1 MQQSE
6 DIVFSCPQMPYAF
19 DEALYLTQGMGG
31 SETALFEMA
40 RHLRQKTKRHVRVFK
55 QGENSVANSGVE
67 YLSTEKTEEYFRQTI
82 PKVHIAWR
90 HNRKLTNARTFLWC
104 HDLLTATVEV
114 ERNFD
119 VMLCLSDF
127 HKTYVH
133 RNQFVPSRKIVVSR
147 NGIDPAKFA
156 FERSRKNEN
165 KIVWMSSPDRGLR
178 SALLVMDVVTRRR
191 PKAELHVYYGF
202 HLLRLY
208 GMEREAD
215 ELEEM
220 LKQRPYVRLHGF
232 TEQLK
237 MYKEIADAVI
247 WLYPCNYL
255 ETFCITA
262 LEMQALGIFPVTR
275 RHGAL
280 AETLREAEQKG
291 NAILLDYP
299 RIAESDIQAYAA
311 AVFKVLDGR
320 MWENVSL
327 DLERNSW
334 SAIADEW
341 IRFMNLA

>member
-1 MQQSE
+1 M
-6 DIVFSCPQMPYAF
+6 
-19 DEALYLTQGMGG
+19 
-31 SETALFEMA
+31 
-40 RHLRQKTKRHVRVFK
+40 
-55 QGENSVANSGVE
+55 
-67 YLSTEKTEEYFRQTI
+67 
-82 PKVHIAWR
+82 
-90 HNRKLTNARTFLWC
+90 
-104 HDLLTATVEV
+104 
-114 ERNFD
+114 D
-119 VMLCLSDF
+119 VI
-127 HKTYVH
+127 T
-133 RNQFVPSRKIVVSR
+133 
-147 NGIDPAKFA
+147 
-156 FERSRKNEN
+156 RSR
-165 KIVWMSSPDRGLR
+165 P
-178 SALLVMDVVTRRR
+178 T
-191 PKAELHVYYGF
+191 AELHVYYGF

-208 GMEREAD
+208 GMEGEAD

-220 LKQRPYVRLHGF
+220 LKQRPYVRLQGF
-232 TEQLK
+232 TEQSK
-237 MYKEIADAVI
+237 MYREVADAVI

-320 MWENVSL
+320 TWEKVTL